1 MKWKYIEKEGH
12 VKKRLLNYI
21 ILIENESTIFFK
33 YLILL
38 NEYLVHLFD
47 NSFII
52 LSGFWMSLLIN
63 ETFSCFYRFDDH
75 DPQV

>member
-21 ILIENESTIFFK
+21 ILIENWSTIFK

-38 NEYLVHLFD
+38 NELYTFLTTHSLLCLD
-47 NSFII
+47 
-52 LSGFWMSLLIN
+52 FWMSLLIN